1 MGVARVSVGGLL
13 TAAPVRGSPA
23 HGPTASGSEPVGVP
37 RLEVGN
43 IAMSWPHLR
52 TAQSALPLADTL

>member
-1 MGVARVSVGGLL
+1 MGGLL